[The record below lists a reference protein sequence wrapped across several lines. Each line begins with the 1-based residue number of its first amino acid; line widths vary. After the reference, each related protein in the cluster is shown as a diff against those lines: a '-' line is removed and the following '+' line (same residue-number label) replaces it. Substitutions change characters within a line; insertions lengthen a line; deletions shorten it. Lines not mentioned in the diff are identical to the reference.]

1 MSSIC
6 FFRLL
11 VLYNVLLASII
22 SSFSCCFY
30 KLSLPKI
37 ARQPLS
43 MLWFME
49 SLSPKR
55 MLVTVLNVF
64 STCEFES
71 DIFKINWINFTIFGN
86 CDSWKL
92 WLIRTFFLCSYL
104 LLCVFLHE
112 FKTLPLPQNFWFLE
126 SRPCQWCFKMIYQEI
141 NQISESVLVFP
152 IFFVHK
158 FHSIVENEF
167 LSIITKPLL
176 YGTMKLRKN
185 ISFEILSLKEKL
197 NLEWSYLKKLPALV
211 FIFLVI
217 LFFRKWQFKE
227 N

>member
-1 MSSIC
+1 MSSSLIYLKLIELI
-6 FFRLL
+6 LL
-11 VLYNVLLASII
+11 YLEIVIHESYGWFAH
-22 SSFSCCFY
+22 FSCAHIYYCVCFCM
-30 KLSLPKI
+30 SLK
-37 ARQPLS
+37 R
-43 MLWFME
+43 FH
-49 SLSPKR
+49 SPK
-55 MLVTVLNVF
+55 
-64 STCEFES
+64 
-71 DIFKINWINFTIFGN
+71 
-86 CDSWKL
+86 
-92 WLIRTFFLCSYL
+92 
-104 LLCVFLHE
+104 
-112 FKTLPLPQNFWFLE
+112 NFWFLE